1 MKSAQMKNILR
12 KNTITFILLIMVVLL
27 AVFAR
32 GFLSVNNLLSILR
45 SMAIIGVA
53 AFGMTM
59 VIIGGEIDLS
69 IGSTIGLS
77 AVLTAWVAKQL
88 QGALGADWAVII
100 GMAVAILAAAL
111 VGLFNGFIRV
121 RFNIPSF
128 IITLAMLNV
137 LYGLA
142 AILSSGFPITIS
154 AQWFNVIGAGR
165 IIKTG
170 GFSGLPVASIWLVL
184 IFLIVFVVMNRTR
197 FGREVYAVGGNQ
209 EASRL
214 SGVNIAKVKI
224 ITMVVSQ
231 VTAAISGIILASQVL
246 SGSPQFGRGY
256 ETDVISAVIIGG
268 ASLSGGLGRTT
279 GTLFGILFLG
289 VILNGMTLLGVDD
302 YVKYVVR
309 GSLILLAVILNTI
322 QTQKARH
329 TL

>member
-1 MKSAQMKNILR
+1 MNADKLKYILR
-12 KNTITFILLIMVVLL
+12 KNTITFILLLMVVLL
-27 AVFAR
+27 AFIAP
-32 GFLSVNNLLSILR
+32 GFIGVNNLLSILR

-77 AVLTAWVAKQL
+77 AVLTAWVAKNL
-88 QGALGADWAVII
+88 QGAIGPDWAVII
-100 GMAVAILAAAL
+100 GMVVAILAAAL
-111 VGLFNGFIRV
+111 VGLLNGFVRV
-121 RFNIPSF
+121 RFNIPTF

-142 AILSSGFPITIS
+142 AILSAGFPITIS
-154 AQWFNVIGAGR
+154 APWFNTIGAGR
-165 IIKTG
+165 ILKTG
-170 GFSGLPVASIWLVL
+170 NFAGLPVASIWLVL
-184 IFLIVFVVMNRTR
+184 AFLVVHVVMNRTR

-224 ITMVVSQ
+224 VTLIVSQ
-231 VTAAISGIILASQVL
+231 VTAAFSGIILASQVL

-268 ASLSGGLGRTT
+268 ASLSGGMGKTT
-279 GTLFGILFLG
+279 GTFFGILFLG

-309 GSLILLAVILNTI
+309 GTLILLAVILNTI
-322 QTQKARH
+322 QTKKARH
-329 TL
+329 SL

>member
-1 MKSAQMKNILR
+1 
-12 KNTITFILLIMVVLL
+12 
-27 AVFAR
+27 
-32 GFLSVNNLLSILR
+32 
-45 SMAIIGVA
+45 
-53 AFGMTM
+53 
-59 VIIGGEIDLS
+59 
-69 IGSTIGLS
+69 
-77 AVLTAWVAKQL
+77 
-88 QGALGADWAVII
+88 
-100 GMAVAILAAAL
+100 
-111 VGLFNGFIRV
+111 
-121 RFNIPSF
+121 
-128 IITLAMLNV
+128 
-137 LYGLA
+137 
-142 AILSSGFPITIS
+142 
-154 AQWFNVIGAGR
+154 
-165 IIKTG
+165 
-170 GFSGLPVASIWLVL
+170 
-184 IFLIVFVVMNRTR
+184 VFVVMNRTR